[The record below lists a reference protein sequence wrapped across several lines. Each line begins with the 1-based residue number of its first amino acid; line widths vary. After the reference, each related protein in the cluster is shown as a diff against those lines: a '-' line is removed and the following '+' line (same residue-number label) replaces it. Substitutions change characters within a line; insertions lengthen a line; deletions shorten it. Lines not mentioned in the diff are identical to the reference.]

1 MDELRRSSL
10 EILRKQYQRMGGVF
24 SLLGAFGA
32 KDSRIIRYDTRDSC
46 IKIRGGRVWW
56 KELQCALLRQGG
68 LKIGYVERV
77 CRHAGLVVLPC
88 HRVACGNRSTIL
100 ATIFRLFKQQQQSSE
115 LQYITAP
122 RKSRLSLAPSDGH
135 FVMYR

>member
-68 LKIGYVERV
+68 LKIGYVERAQPS
-77 CRHAGLVVLPC
+77 RRIRVLITLTKMRTFVP
-88 HRVACGNRSTIL
+88 RS
-100 ATIFRLFKQQQQSSE
+100 R
-115 LQYITAP
+115 
-122 RKSRLSLAPSDGH
+122 
-135 FVMYR
+135 